1 MAEPV
6 RRPTRQR
13 AAVQAVL
20 LQIDDFVSAQT
31 LHARLRAQG
40 QMVGLATVYRTLAA
54 MATDGA
60 VDMMRTSDGEAVYR
74 RCSSGRHHHHLICRS
89 CGRTVEVEGSAVET
103 WTDRI
108 SAENGFTDVEH
119 TLEFFGTCPDC
130 QSQS

>member
-1 MAEPV
+1 MPAPV

-20 LQIDDFVSAQT
+20 REIDDFMSAQN

-40 QMVGLATVYRTLAA
+40 QRVGLATVYRTLAA

-74 RCSSGRHHHHLICRS
+74 RCSSERHHHHLVCRS
-89 CGRTVEVEGSAVET
+89 CGRTVEVEGTVVES
-103 WTDRI
+103 WTDKI

-130 QSQS
+130 QT